1 MTISEDSAKIVTPV
15 DAISVA
21 PVGRGAV
28 NPAAMTIEQL
38 ARAMGLPAET
48 IRRHV
53 EDGAPASADGRI
65 NLIHYAA
72 WLNKR
77 LMTTES
83 GEQGLVATKPE
94 AKTDGD

>member
-1 MTISEDSAKIVTPV
+1 MAINADSAKIVPPV
-15 DAISVA
+15 DVTSGAEA
-21 PVGRGAV
+21 GRGAV
-28 NPAAMTIEQL
+28 NPTALSVEQL

-53 EDGAPASADGRI
+53 EDGAPASADGLI

-77 LMTTES
+77 LMATES
-83 GEQGLVATKPE
+83 DERGLVATKPE

>member
-1 MTISEDSAKIVTPV
+1 MPHGLGGTRLMATNEKTVQIVPPVDVTPV
-15 DAISVA
+15 AEA
-21 PVGRGAV
+21 GRWAV
-28 NPAAMTIEQL
+28 NPTAMAIDQL

-53 EDGAPASADGRI
+53 EDGAPASTEGLI

-77 LMTTES
+77 LMATES
-83 GEQGLVATKPE
+83 E
-94 AKTDGD
+94 ARTDGD